1 MAIQGLIKA
10 KNTLEIHDALEAHKG
25 NICILAGGTDVC
37 VKIREGHLK
46 EQHLLDIS
54 DVPELSA
61 IQWEEEWL
69 SIGAAVKFSEV
80 VADPRIKET
89 FWGLWSSC
97 LSVGAPQIRNM
108 GTLGGNL
115 ANGSPAA
122 DSAPPLLALDAT
134 LRLSSKEQ
142 TREVKLSDFYLDK
155 GKTVIAENELLEAI
169 LIPLPKKAFTISFA
183 KLGLRNALAISRL
196 SASIYM
202 VLDEYQVIREIR
214 CASGSIGLSPLREP
228 LLEAF
233 LQGKPLNQST
243 LQMGTEVFSNIVSE
257 RLSGRSTCGFKKEA
271 VKGVF
276 LKAMTQTGEV
286 L

>member
-1 MAIQGLIKA
+1 MAIQGLFKA
-10 KNTLEIHDALEAHKG
+10 SSITEIHDTLEAHKG
-25 NICILAGGTDVC
+25 NIALLAGGTDVC
-37 VKIREGHLK
+37 VKMREGHLK
-46 EQHLLDIS
+46 AEYLLDIS
-54 DVPELSA
+54 DVPALGIIDWQEDY
-61 IQWEEEWL
+61 L
-69 SIGAAVKFSEV
+69 SIGSAVKFSEV
-80 VADPRIKET
+80 VADQRVKET
-89 FWGLWSSC
+89 FWGLWSAC

-122 DSAPPLLALDAT
+122 DSAPPLLALDAS
-134 LRLSSKEQ
+134 LRISSKAQ
-142 TREVKLSDFYLDK
+142 SRDVKLSDFYLDK
-155 GKTVIAENELLEAI
+155 GKTVIGENELLEAI
-169 LIPLPKKAFTISFA
+169 LIPIPKQDFTISFA

-196 SASIYM
+196 SASMYM